1 MEFNTN
7 TTSMNSLY
15 VPVLPTDMV
24 LQGKQLFNEES
35 IKEFFDK
42 INWGKVSRVDYV
54 SKPIANNNTRV
65 SVFIHFEELYSNGNL
80 HMSCL
85 ADGEIQE
92 VKIDGYDDG
101 YNRHFIYSA
110 NNPHLKRYFAVRINK
125 TPIKEVKVPDLN
137 IHQLIASNEFMEK
150 LLEEQQI
157 KLHDF
162 SVSNRSMENI
172 IEEQNDRIA
181 ALESELS
188 NYKSTFNEYAPMT
201 IDELQTNKVK
211 TSSNSDPIGDSMI
224 QIMALRIEAEQA
236 KSQTQ
241 FDYGDFR
248 RLMG

>member
-1 MEFNTN
+1 
-7 TTSMNSLY
+7 MNSLY
-15 VPVLPTDMV
+15 VPILPTDMV

-54 SKPIANNNTRV
+54 SKPITNNNTRV

-80 HMSCL
+80 QMSRL

-92 VKIDGYDDG
+92 VKIDGYNDG

-110 NNPHLKRYFAVRINK
+110 NNPRLKRYFAVRINK

-172 IEEQNDRIA
+172 IEEQNVRIA
-181 ALESELS
+181 ALELELS
-188 NYKSTFNEYAPMT
+188 NYKSTFNNEFAPMT
-201 IDELQTNKVK
+201 IDELQTDKVK
-211 TSSNSDPIGDSMI
+211 TSSNPDSICDSMI
-224 QIMALRIEAEQA
+224 QIMALRIESEQA
-236 KSQTQ
+236 KSQTPMT
-241 FDYGDFR
+241 YGDFR